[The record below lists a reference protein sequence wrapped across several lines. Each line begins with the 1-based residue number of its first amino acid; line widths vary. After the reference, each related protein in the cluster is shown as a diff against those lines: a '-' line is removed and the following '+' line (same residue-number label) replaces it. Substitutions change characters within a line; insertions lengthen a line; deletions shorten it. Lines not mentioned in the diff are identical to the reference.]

1 MKKVSLSLVALAVS
15 SILVGCGGSDD
26 DSSSNNKE
34 QGKSYSIPT
43 EGQFVDA
50 KVQGLHYKSGSKSG
64 VTDGDA
70 KYSVDTSNPT
80 VTFSIGGEHGL
91 EIGTISA
98 REVSTPFEAAG
109 TYERSVNLA
118 RLLLTIDNNPSDDSI
133 IVIPAALQ
141 NLASSDAVSS
151 ALQQI
156 SLDSDYFESSL
167 ASLLSELGLTTSDIV
182 SAEEAISHMKG
193 SLGDWERGSE
203 ATLKDWAKGSGAV
216 FIGRSAGLR
225 ISPDGTDYT
234 LVVHANEGSTP
245 KMTKMVF
252 QLTTDNRFLVK
263 AGSNDS
269 VDSSTYSEL
278 AKYTFVTLN
287 ESKKQ
292 TEDEYANWD
301 HVSAMGGVYECMFN
315 SNCTEQALTKFQL
328 IEDRDDSD
336 DDQPAKS
343 ELRDETISGSY
354 DPITGV
360 YTQVRSK
367 ETVTSAKYPSN
378 VGRVEE
384 SIDFVYQ
391 VDSATSEKYVDF
403 IGTWKAISTMPECDK
418 VAESTYVF
426 TSTEVTVSGQELGGS
441 GSSCTLDDIS
451 GNLHY
456 EELATK
462 DYWWFTTNSAG
473 NSKATL
479 DQLNT
484 TVRWNDRDDGDTS
497 DYFKINRFSYIP
509 AGKNWDQGVLVR
521 DTLDDSGTKTAT
533 TIMRKISQ

>member
-50 KVQGLHYKSGSKSG
+50 KVQGLHYESGSKSG

-141 NLASSDAVSS
+141 NVASSDAVSS

-216 FIGRSAGLR
+216 FIERSAGLR
-225 ISPDGTDYT
+225 ESDDGNNFKF
-234 LVVHANEGSTP
+234 VIHANDTNTP
-245 KMTKMVF
+245 VMGKTTFV
-252 QLTTDNRFLVK
+252 LTDDNKFVVK

-269 VDSSTYSEL
+269 SFTQSFNSKFV
-278 AKYTFVTLN
+278 YTTLN
-287 ESKKQ
+287 EDKAEKFDNSM
-292 TEDEYANWD
+292 DWDFIANM
-301 HVSAMGGVYECMFN
+301 AGVYDCMAN
-315 SNCTEQALTKFQL
+315 SNCSEKTLTKFEQ
-328 IEDRDDSD
+328 ITRDDSD
-336 DDQPAKS
+336 AQDGSDMQK
-343 ELRDETISGSY
+343 EMLSGSY
-354 DPITGV
+354 DPITNV
-360 YTQVRSK
+360 YTLVRSK
-367 ETVTSAKYPSN
+367 TIVSS
-378 VGRVEE
+378 GRVEE
-384 SIDFVYQ
+384 SIRFVYQ

-403 IGTWKAISTMPECDK
+403 IGRWKAISTMPECDK

-451 GNLHY
+451 ANLHY

-473 NSKATL
+473 DSKATL

-484 TVRWNDRDDGDTS
+484 TVRWNDRGDSDTS